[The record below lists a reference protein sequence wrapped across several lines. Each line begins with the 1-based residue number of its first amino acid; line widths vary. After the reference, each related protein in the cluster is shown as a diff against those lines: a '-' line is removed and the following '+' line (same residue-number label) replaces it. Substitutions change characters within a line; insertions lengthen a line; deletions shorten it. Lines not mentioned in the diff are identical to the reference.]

1 MLVTPILHG
10 SFMDSN
16 KQYTQE
22 DRSLVL
28 KEGQTQEELILW
40 KNDKGISHLS
50 LVSFEEK
57 LENLTINLSAF
68 TNAHGQV
75 LNDIEVFQVMST
87 LAYSGYK
94 DSTNNQLPKGNRLEA
109 NEILVAYTSKNLER
123 NSLINFWL
131 TVNTDTNTQAGK
143 YQGQITVTA
152 DNLAKPLIF
161 QVTLS
166 VLDLSI
172 QTNRQGNT
180 SFDLELWQNP
190 YAVAEYYD
198 VEVFSSRHF
207 DILKPHMELYK
218 SLGGNTITASI
229 IEEAWN
235 GQTYSRH
242 DIKFPSMIRWELM
255 EDQSFHFNYEDFD
268 AWIEFNHALG
278 LGDKII
284 CYSILPWTNQLVY
297 YDHTSQQ
304 KQKLD
309 YEIGDER
316 YKAIWT
322 LFLTDFI
329 QHVESKG
336 WKNNI
341 YMGIDERGFD
351 QEVFDFLN
359 CFVGMDGLAL
369 KTSGAIDHLESNEE
383 IALALDILSV
393 GTMAIKDKP
402 LVFEEI
408 RRIRSGND
416 KATYTYSCTGHQPGN
431 FSLSLP
437 AESYWTI
444 LYTYSVGAN
453 GFLRWAFD
461 SWVEDPL
468 KDSTHRAF
476 EAGDCFLVYPDERY
490 KQHPIS
496 RSSTRMEKLAEGIRD
511 LGKLTYFVEN
521 HPLASLKLQELLVN
535 IPASYESKDFYLTKL
550 GKEKIVLD
558 MARIKQ
564 ELNQLSL
571 MVNQAFLKEGVEY
584 EANL

>member
-1 MLVTPILHG
+1 MSVTPILHG

-28 KEGQTQEELILW
+28 KKGKTQEELILW

-50 LVSFEEK
+50 LVSFEET
-57 LENLTINLSAF
+57 LENLTITLSAF

-87 LAYSGYK
+87 LAYSGYN
-94 DSTNNQLPKGNRLEA
+94 DSTNDQLPKGNRLEA
-109 NEILVAYTSKNLER
+109 NEILVAYTGKKLEK
-123 NSLINFWL
+123 NSLINLWL
-131 TVNTDTNTQAGK
+131 VVNTDTKTQAGK
-143 YQGQITVTA
+143 YQGEITVTA
-152 DNLAKPLIF
+152 DNLVKPLIF

-166 VLDLSI
+166 VLDLLI
-172 QTNRQGNT
+172 QTNREGNT

-198 VEVFSSRHF
+198 VEVFSTRHF

-218 SLGGNTITASI
+218 ALGGKTITASI
-229 IEEAWN
+229 IEEPWN

-242 DIKFPSMIRWELM
+242 DIKFPSMIQWELM
-255 EDQSFHFNYEDFD
+255 EDQSFHFNYKDFD
-268 AWIEFNHALG
+268 AWIEFNHSLG

-284 CYSILPWTNQLVY
+284 CYSTLPWANQLVY
-297 YDHTSQQ
+297 YDHASQQ

-309 YEIGDER
+309 YEIGDEC
-316 YKAIWT
+316 YKAVWT

-329 QHVESKG
+329 QHVEAKG
-336 WKNNI
+336 WKKNI

-351 QEVFDFLN
+351 QGVFDFLK
-359 CFVGMDGLAL
+359 CFVGVDGLAL
-369 KTSGAIDHLESNEE
+369 KTSGAIDHLESNEG

-393 GTMAIKDKP
+393 GTMAIKNKP

-431 FSLSLP
+431 FSLSFP

-444 LYTYSVGAN
+444 LYSHSVGAN

-476 EAGDCFLVYPDERY
+476 EAGDCFLVYPDEKY
-490 KQHPIS
+490 KQRPIS
-496 RSSTRMEKLAEGIRD
+496 RSSTRMEKLTEGIRD

-521 HPLASLKLQELLVN
+521 HSLDSLKLQELIVN
-535 IPASYESKDFYLTKL
+535 IPTSYETKDFYLTKL

-564 ELNQLSL
+564 ELNRLSL
-571 MVNQAFLKEGVEY
+571 KVNQAFLKEGVEY